1 MIALYKGAV
10 MKEFIDIYRQ
20 NTNEIEQFVRETLE
34 NTGDLKRH
42 KNNDF
47 KKLFEIFPSL
57 ELVYIIDSHTNIQTS
72 PNIYRHKTTHIATGR
87 DRSYLL
93 KNISLKN
100 NEISI
105 TKPYVSSAT
114 GNTCITAVKQ
124 EGEEILFF
132 DFDLAN
138 LLQKLGFLELHN
150 QLNIINKSF
159 YIGAGFSMV
168 ILAIFT
174 IGYALISFFHT
185 LLFEANFSIE
195 AIFKPVVALT
205 LGLAIFDLAKTI
217 LEQEVFFKSYGKNTK
232 NEYRLLIKFLITI
245 IIALLIEALMVV
257 FKIAISDYT
266 QLINAFYLILGVS
279 VIITALSIFVYLS
292 QKANCYDLK

>member
-1 MIALYKGAV
+1 MIAPYKGVV
-10 MKEFIDIYRQ
+10 MKEFIDTYRL
-20 NTNEIEQFVRETLE
+20 NKEEIEQFIRETIE

-42 KNNDF
+42 RNNNF

-57 ELVYIIDSHTNIQTS
+57 ELIYITDANTHLQTS
-72 PNIYRHKTTHIATGR
+72 PNLYRHKTTHIATGR

-105 TKPYVSSAT
+105 TKPYMSSAT
-114 GNTCITAVKQ
+114 TNTCITAIIQ
-124 EGEEILFF
+124 EGDEILFF
-132 DFDLAN
+132 DFDLSM
-138 LLQKLGFLELHN
+138 LLQRLGLLELHS
-150 QLNIINKSF
+150 QLNVLNKSF
-159 YIGAGFSMV
+159 YTGAGFSMV
-168 ILAIFT
+168 ILAVFA
-174 IGYALISFFHT
+174 IGYALVSFFHT

-279 VIITALSIFVYLS
+279 VIIISLSIFVFLS
-292 QKANCYDLK
+292 QRTNN